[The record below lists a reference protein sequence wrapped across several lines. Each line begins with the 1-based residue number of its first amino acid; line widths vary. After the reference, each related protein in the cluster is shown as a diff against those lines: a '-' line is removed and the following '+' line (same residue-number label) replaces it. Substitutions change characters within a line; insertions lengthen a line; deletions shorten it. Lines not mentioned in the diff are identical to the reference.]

1 MLVNHNS
8 IIGVNSITA
17 DGDQLY
23 FYKED
28 GTDAIFNI
36 SNINVLNT
44 SGVSTFAGLESTG
57 DLVIGGNVSV
67 GGTLTYEDV
76 TNVDSVGIVTA
87 RIGVKVP
94 AGEVTVGNN
103 IQLGNAGVIT
113 ATSFVGSSQIGIQSG
128 GVQIG
133 AGITQLNFIG
143 AGNTFAVNGNTIDVS
158 IQGGAGGSV
167 DSDAQENTVAGSNAG
182 NALDSDTERNT
193 IFGFDT
199 GKLIDSGD
207 DNTLMGWKT
216 GDAITSGYKNT
227 AVGSE
232 ALPNCN
238 SGHNNVAM
246 GWEAGR
252 SLTDGYNNVALGNM
266 SGRSWGSAN
275 ECIAIGVH
283 AASNFGLGTRVIAMG
298 GESVWLGGTDVIG
311 LGKQTMLRGGG
322 QTGGIGIGYYAGQNN
337 VGDYNV
343 YIGYEAGKGFGSS
356 PYTTG
361 EYNLSL
367 GYRSLYAVSSGN
379 NNISIGHSTGTTITT
394 GSNNIL
400 IGNNVQASSA
410 TATNEVVI
418 GDSNITKFSVPG
430 INFVNTGGNLGIGTD
445 NPEYDLDIG
454 GLVYSLSP
462 SSAGV
467 GTARFASRL
476 GIGVTNFTRTGAT
489 PVEKHGGVLSLGGD
503 ATTGDNPM
511 IVFDSYP
518 ASTSFVNVVIGSDE
532 TGRRLNGNTGCVYIG
547 GHAGRLNTGG
557 NNIAIGSQSLSGGG
571 GSFVYAIGYRAGTE
585 GTGQDNVCIG
595 KNAGAT
601 YNGTAGNNIFLGHN
615 AGSIGGGDYDNNIL
629 IGSGAGNAEFG
640 PAKSANDQLAIGFRG
655 SAGLPSKYWI
665 VGDENL
671 RIGIGTNLPSA
682 KIHINND
689 PNTIL
694 GRFDS
699 NNKRCI
705 DLVSNDA
712 TGDAEIRG
720 FKNTGSGT
728 HEQTILLDA
737 SGNSYLKGGS
747 FGIGTDSVN
756 GSVSNSA
763 QVVGGLFKSFSG
775 SNGGTSSGVSVTL
788 FTVPNGNA
796 TYMVTAGVY
805 NTQSAGLYSEV
816 AVVCANA
823 GASVSLDASIVK
835 DGGLMSI
842 SVSGANVQASQGSGT
857 TQTISWT
864 ATRIA

>member
-17 DGDQLY
+17 NGDQLY

-57 DLVIGGNVSV
+57 DLVISGNVSV

-76 TNVDSVGIVTA
+76 TNVDSVGLITA
-87 RIGVKVP
+87 RNGLHVTGGSVGINTSTPRALVDFGPGTGNGTLNQTVANYQAVFEAPTGTGNYTRNIAFASRTSAISAAINAVDEGGSDATGLIVATGTAGAIAERLRVGSSGQIGLGGANYGS
-94 AGEVTVGNN
+94 AGEV
-103 IQLGNAGVIT
+103 L
-113 ATSFVGSSQIGIQSG
+113 TS
-128 GVQIG
+128 
-133 AGITQLNFIG
+133 
-143 AGNTFAVNGNTIDVS
+143 NG
-158 IQGGAGGSV
+158 
-167 DSDAQENTVAGSNAG
+167 
-182 NALDSDTERNT
+182 
-193 IFGFDT
+193 
-199 GKLIDSGD
+199 
-207 DNTLMGWKT
+207 
-216 GDAITSGYKNT
+216 
-227 AVGSE
+227 
-232 ALPNCN
+232 
-238 SGHNNVAM
+238 
-246 GWEAGR
+246 
-252 SLTDGYNNVALGNM
+252 
-266 SGRSWGSAN
+266 
-275 ECIAIGVH
+275 
-283 AASNFGLGTRVIAMG
+283 
-298 GESVWLGGTDVIG
+298 
-311 LGKQTMLRGGG
+311 
-322 QTGGIGIGYYAGQNN
+322 
-337 VGDYNV
+337 
-343 YIGYEAGKGFGSS
+343 
-356 PYTTG
+356 
-361 EYNLSL
+361 
-367 GYRSLYAVSSGN
+367 
-379 NNISIGHSTGTTITT
+379 
-394 GSNNIL
+394 
-400 IGNNVQASSA
+400 ASSA
-410 TATNEVVI
+410 PSWQSSAGVWSTSGTSAYYTA
-418 GDSNITKFSVPG
+418 
-430 INFVNTGGNLGIGTD
+430 GNVGIGTD
-445 NPEYDLDIG
+445 DPEYDLDIG
-454 GLVYSLSP
+454 GLAYSLSP

-467 GTARFASRL
+467 GTARIASRL